1 MLELFLYNLLVK
13 SYHLAIRIVALWSK
27 KARLWQN
34 GRKNIFNFLQKK
46 FQHWQNS
53 SIAWFHCASLGEFE
67 QARPV
72 LEKFREIY
80 PHFQIVLTFYSPS
93 GYEVRKNYPHADF
106 ICYLPEDSPQNAKK
120 FLKMLNPTIVFWTK
134 YEFWYHYLNQ
144 IHQKSI
150 PVILFSAIFNEKQLF
165 FRKSLQ
171 LHRKMLQ
178 FFQHIFV
185 QDEKSLM
192 LLQNIG
198 IKHCSRA
205 NDTRFDRVWQI
216 AQQTKEIEKVRQFKN
231 DTPLLIVGSAWQED
245 WQVIRIFL
253 QKFTKPLKL
262 IIAPHEIDEGFLNVI
277 QNNFKQVT
285 FFSKLQE
292 IPKPENYN
300 VLIVDTVGHLSALY
314 RYGDFAWVGGGFKQG
329 LHNILEPATFGMPIF
344 FGNKAFQKFR
354 EAQELIQKQGAF
366 AIDNAE
372 ELFEI
377 FTKLYENNELR
388 LEKKHITQNYV
399 QEHTGGTET
408 ILAKIAEIL

>member
-1 MLELFLYNLLVK
+1 MLELFFYNLFVK
-13 SYHLAIRIVALWSK
+13 SYHLTIRIAALWNK

-34 GRKNIFNFLQKK
+34 GRKHIFDFLQKK
-46 FQHWQNS
+46 ISQNTTP
-53 SIAWFHCASLGEFE
+53 IAWFHCASLGEFE

-72 LEKFREIY
+72 LEKFREAY

-120 FLKMLNPTIVFWTK
+120 FLKILNPTIVFWTK
-134 YEFWYHYLNQ
+134 YEFWYHYL
-144 IHQKSI
+144 HQAKQKNI
-150 PVILFSAIFNEKQLF
+150 PVVLFSAVFNEKQLF

-171 LHRKMLQ
+171 LHRKMLY

-216 AQQTKEIEKVRQFKN
+216 VQQSKEIEKVRQFKN

-245 WQVIRIFL
+245 WQVIENFL

-262 IIAPHEIDEGFLNVI
+262 IIAPHEIDKNFLNTI
-277 QNNFKQVT
+277 QKAFKKSLL
-285 FFSKLQE
+285 FSQMHE
-292 IPKPENYN
+292 TVNPESFD
-300 VLIVDTVGHLSALY
+300 VLIVDTIGHLAALY

-366 AIDNAE
+366 AIKDAQ

-377 FTKLYENNELR
+377 FIKLYENNELR
-388 LEKKHITQNYV
+388 FEKKRITQNYV
-399 QEHTGGTET
+399 QEHTGGAEK
-408 ILAKIAEIL
+408 ILAKIAELL